1 MNKNKFEKQGSGMI
15 SLNLETTPMNRGF
28 EIPIKDSM
36 DQFSFTLKSKDDPFG
51 NGNNFGGF
59 GDYELSNLAFKGDK
73 SNKNASNSPMTRR
86 MAQKQREMMKES
98 HRTFSPNYFKVD
110 LDKLSHCP
118 C

>member
-36 DQFSFTLKSKDDPFG
+36 DQFSFTLKSKDDVFG
-51 NGNNFGGF
+51 NGPNFGGF

-86 MAQKQREMMKES
+86 MAQKQKEMMNDRFKN
-98 HRTFSPNYFKVD
+98 FSPDRFKLD
-110 LDKLSHCP
+110 LENMKYCP